1 MTLSKPGNKSANLR
15 DMQGEI
21 FLPSNMPE
29 PPKKN
34 FFKNLLSGTLVS
46 SLDRDEL
53 FGEASSGKGTPGATT
68 LLPNARLEKLSGQT
82 GAASSEIA
90 RARNA
95 AIERGERLQQLDL
108 QTQEMADQAKGF
120 GRSAAIL
127 AAKYEKKD
135 KRWGLPF

>member
-1 MTLSKPGNKSANLR
+1 MRYYNAQHSSHKSTPVDLGGLYRFVLA
-15 DMQGEI
+15 
-21 FLPSNMPE
+21 
-29 PPKKN
+29 
-34 FFKNLLSGTLVS
+34 LV
-46 SLDRDEL
+46 
-53 FGEASSGKGTPGATT
+53 GEASSGKGTPGATT